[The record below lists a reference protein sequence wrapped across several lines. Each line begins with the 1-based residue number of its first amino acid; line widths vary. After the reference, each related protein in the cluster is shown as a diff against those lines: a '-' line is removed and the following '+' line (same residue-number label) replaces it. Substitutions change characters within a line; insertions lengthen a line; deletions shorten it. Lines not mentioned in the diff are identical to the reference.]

1 MSIEKKNITV
11 GSLEWFYREAKPDKE
26 TDKLP
31 ILLLHGLPSQ
41 SHSWTVIMPELAQA
55 GYRAIAPDWI
65 GCGLSPKLD
74 KRDFPYTPEAFIKAL
89 GELINSLEIERF
101 YLVVQGFLGS
111 VGLQYALRNPEKIE
125 RLTIL
130 NTPLSTAAK
139 LPWQMQQLGIPFVG
153 DMLTQDPLF
162 VDRTL
167 EKGSRLIVADEDL
180 EIYRS
185 PYLKSSAAGRAILAI
200 VQKLD
205 LKKSMTEIESGF
217 KEWQQPTLIIWG
229 IKDPWLDVSQA
240 ENLANICEN
249 GKLVKLPEAAHYPQE
264 HWSGNIID
272 ELLLF
277 LRQKEI

>member
-1 MSIEKKNITV
+1 MSIEKQNITV
-11 GSLEWFYREAKPDKE
+11 GSLEWFYREAQPDKE

-41 SHSWTVIMPELAQA
+41 SHGWTAMMPELADA

-74 KRDFPYTPEAFIKAL
+74 KRDFRYTPEAFITAL
-89 GELINSLEIERF
+89 AELINTLEIERF

-125 RLTIL
+125 RLAIL
-130 NTPLSTAAK
+130 NTPLSTTAK
-139 LPWQMQQLGIPFVG
+139 LPWQIKQLGIPFIG

-167 EKGSRLIVADEDL
+167 EKGSRLTVSDEDL
-180 EIYRS
+180 DVYRS
-185 PYLKSSAAGRAILAI
+185 PYLKSSAAGRSILAI
-200 VQKLD
+200 VQNLD
-205 LKKSMTEIESGF
+205 LQKSMAEIESGF
-217 KEWQQPTLIIWG
+217 KGWQQPTLIVWG
-229 IKDPWLDVSQA
+229 LKDPWLDVSQA
-240 ENLANICEN
+240 ENLAKICEN
-249 GKLVKLPEAAHYPQE
+249 GNLVKLTDAAHYPQE
-264 HWSGNIID
+264 HWSADITD

-277 LRQKEI
+277 LRRKEV